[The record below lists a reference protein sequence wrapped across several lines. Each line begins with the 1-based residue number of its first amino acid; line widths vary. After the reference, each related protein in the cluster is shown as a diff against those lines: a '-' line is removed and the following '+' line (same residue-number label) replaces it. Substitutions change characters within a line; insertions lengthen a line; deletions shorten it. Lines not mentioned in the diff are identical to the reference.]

1 MAESGCYK
9 LFMAI
14 ESGDEYVL
22 KHVIRKPLKLKN
34 VPVLARKIRQLGI
47 EMEAFFVVGM
57 PGETREQLKQ
67 TFRFARELDADNTL
81 YFYANPIPGSPLY
94 EEAMKHQYISK

>member
-1 MAESGCYK
+1 MVIVAGGLSPIVPRVQATSHLETIVVTPFHHAIEKMAESGCYK

-34 VPVLARKIRQLGI
+34 VPILAKKIHI
-47 EMEAFFVVGM
+47 VG
-57 PGETREQLKQ
+57 
-67 TFRFARELDADNTL
+67 
-81 YFYANPIPGSPLY
+81 
-94 EEAMKHQYISK
+94 